1 MKRAIKA
8 IGNTYRDMDKVL
20 LWTMVALIFYGL
32 LNIVT
37 ASSSEAV
44 TSEAPLYHYFYQQL
58 KMLFVAFVGTIV
70 ILGIDTKK
78 YTWPAL
84 FAFIAVFGI
93 LIYLSLYGT
102 AHRGSMNWI
111 ALPVIGTFQP
121 SEIAKPVVIICL
133 SILFEKFYRKLKN
146 PKINHLDMLG
156 IIFFVGL
163 AFPMIVFTQKDLGT
177 AIILSMIFGVMFLT
191 SPILRKEK
199 LLWIGRI
206 LLLAVIGGLIMWN
219 VKGYIL
225 SEEQKDRFNFFNPC
239 SNYEDGGYQVCNG
252 FIAINDGGLLG
263 LGPGKSRQKYSYI
276 PEPHTDSVFAIIV
289 EEMGLVLSTLIF
301 IGYYI
306 ILKRILDLACV
317 ASTIR
322 GRYICIGTATY
333 IFMHILINLGGLFG
347 IIPLTGVPLPFLSY
361 GGSFTISLILTLAVV
376 QRVYIETK
384 RDLLK
389 EAKAVQK

>member
-8 IGNTYRDMDKVL
+8 IGNTYRDMDKAL